1 MVFYFYPR
9 GHVEGN
15 EDYIIYM
22 GRDKFENEDLIK
34 YGLPTDVWFHVDDL
48 SSAHVYLRLP
58 EGSSMDD
65 IPDYTLE
72 DCCQLVKQNSI
83 QGCKLNN
90 VPIVYTPWANL
101 KKTADMDVGQVGFHD
116 SKRVRK
122 AKVDRKNADIIKRL
136 EKTQQERNPDL
147 RAEKEAYEAHLR
159 SRKRVEE
166 RAARQEAKT
175 AKDEQR
181 RQEDLKSYKN
191 IMKVENMVSNAELR
205 EKYSTVQD
213 YEDDFM

>member
-1 MVFYFYPR
+1 M
-9 GHVEGN
+9 
-15 EDYIIYM
+15 IYM
-22 GRDKFENEDLIK
+22 GRDKYENEELIR

-58 EGSSMDD
+58 EGTTMDD

-90 VPIVYTPWANL
+90 VAIVYTPWSNL
-101 KKTADMDVGQVGFHD
+101 KKTAGMDVGQVGFHD
-116 SKRVRK
+116 QKLVRRSKVERK
-122 AKVDRKNADIIKRL
+122 ANDVVNRL
-136 EKTQQERNPDL
+136 ERTRQERAPDL
-147 RAEKEAYEAHLR
+147 KAEREAYEAQQR
-159 SRKRVEE
+159 ARKRAEE
-166 RAARQEAKT
+166 RQARTELKV

-181 RQEDLKSYKN
+181 RQEDLKSYKH
-191 IMKVENMVSNAELR
+191 IMVEDNMVSNLELR
-205 EKYSTVQD
+205 DKYASVQD